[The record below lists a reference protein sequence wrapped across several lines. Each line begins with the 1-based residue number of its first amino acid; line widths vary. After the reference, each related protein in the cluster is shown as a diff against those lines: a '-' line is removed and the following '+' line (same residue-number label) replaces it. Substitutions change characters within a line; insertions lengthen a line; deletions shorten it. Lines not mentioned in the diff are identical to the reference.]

1 MNRARLA
8 PLAFAT
14 IVGGVLST
22 ALVVAQAPGA
32 GPARAATASKKK
44 YTPPRASDGHPDLTG
59 VWSYATITP
68 LERPADLADKAFLTV
83 EEAAA
88 YEKHLLEINN
98 KDSRASDKTA
108 DVSSAYNDFWWDR
121 GTKIVGTR
129 RTSIITDP
137 ENGKLPP
144 LTAEGQARATAR
156 AAARAAR
163 GPADGPEDRNLAE
176 RCLVSLNAGPPI
188 VPSAYNNN
196 IQLFQTRGNIGI
208 FNEMIHNN
216 RIIPL
221 DTRPALD
228 PSVHQWMGD
237 SRGRWEGDTLV
248 IETRNFRVES
258 AFRGASDAL
267 VVVERFTRIG
277 PDELNYEF
285 TLTDPHTWTQ
295 PWSGQLGMSK
305 IDDKLYEYACHEG
318 NHAMFGM
325 LSGARA
331 DEKAAAAKATSKP

>member
-1 MNRARLA
+1 VELRDDY
-8 PLAFAT
+8 
-14 IVGGVLST
+14 
-22 ALVVAQAPGA
+22 
-32 GPARAATASKKK
+32 PARTAGR
-44 YTPPRASDGHPDLTG
+44 PQRQG
-59 VWSYATITP
+59 VSH
-68 LERPADLADKAFLTV
+68 V

-144 LTAEGQARATAR
+144 LTAEGQQRAAAR

-221 DTRPALD
+221 DNRPALD
-228 PSVHQWMGD
+228 SSVHQWMGD

-248 IETRNFRVES
+248 IETKFPERERVS
-258 AFRGASDAL
+258 RRQRSPGSGRAL
-267 VVVERFTRIG
+267 YQGRT
-277 PDELNYEF
+277 
-285 TLTDPHTWTQ
+285 
-295 PWSGQLGMSK
+295 
-305 IDDKLYEYACHEG
+305 
-318 NHAMFGM
+318 
-325 LSGARA
+325 
-331 DEKAAAAKATSKP
+331 